1 MSEEDEPANSE
12 AEHPTAPE
20 EIEAARKEVIEA
32 AARSA
37 EVYGLNRSYGHLY
50 GELFFA
56 DEPLSL
62 DDLVERSGYAKS
74 TVSTAMQ
81 HMERLHIVQR
91 RSVPGEG
98 KRLYFEAETD
108 FWHIIQQ
115 VMNQEVRREIQLMTR
130 ALDEAETELEAL
142 EDEAAEA
149 DLAKVRSLKRQ
160 YREGEMILNILT
172 STPVDRLHDLFA
184 SLRNGD

>member
-1 MSEEDEPANSE
+1 MEEEEQVSA
-12 AEHPTAPE
+12 
-20 EIEAARKEVIEA
+20 EIEAAREEVIEA

-37 EVYGLNRSYGHLY
+37 EVYGLNRSFGHLY

-62 DDLVERSGYAKS
+62 DDLVDRTGYAKS

-81 HMERLHIVQR
+81 DMERLHIVRR

-98 KRLYFEAETD
+98 KRLFFEAERD
-108 FWHIIQQ
+108 LWHVIQQ

-130 ALDEAETELEAL
+130 ALDEAEGELEAVETDQAETDL
-142 EDEAAEA
+142 E
-149 DLAKVRSLKRQ
+149 KVRSLKRQ
-160 YREGEMILNILT
+160 YREGEMVLNVLT
-172 STPVDRLHDLFA
+172 STPVDRLHDLFT
-184 SLRNGD
+184 SLRPSD